1 MEFWSVNSLLS
12 EWTKETHPSYDCLFL
27 IIWASLEY
35 RFVTMLSY
43 LQCISCSF
51 FSFSVV
57 LCLVCM
63 NTHDLHLLQYIAL
76 SVPVR
81 VIKFQRSLHLLRY
94 IALSVPVRVIKFQRS
109 LHLLRYIALSVPVR
123 VIKFQRSLRCEY
135 QSRCQR
141 LITKNYKGRSPNI
154 MIYLEASGRNVDIS
168 RYLPSNLSASA
179 CLTVKTKVAVL
190 YKKTTST
197 YEVCLTRLVESARQE
212 NNPSVLFRSD
222 KRPFLPATIKTFMHI
237 IKSWMTCHYKL
248 CDDSPCCFG
257 FSPLTHKICN
267 NLLVYPHQLGRN
279 CPACWAVLKFHTP

>member
-63 NTHDLHLLQYIAL
+63 NTHDLHLLQ
-76 SVPVR
+76 
-81 VIKFQRSLHLLRY
+81 Y

-237 IKSWMTCHYKL
+237 IKS
-248 CDDSPCCFG
+248 
-257 FSPLTHKICN
+257 
-267 NLLVYPHQLGRN
+267 
-279 CPACWAVLKFHTP
+279 

>member
-12 EWTKETHPSYDCLFL
+12 EWTKEMHPSYDCLFL

-35 RFVTMLSY
+35 PFVTMLSY

-63 NTHDLHLLQYIAL
+63 NTHDLHLL
-76 SVPVR
+76 
-81 VIKFQRSLHLLRY
+81 RY
-94 IALSVPVRVIKFQRS
+94 IALSVPVRVIKFQ
-109 LHLLRYIALSVPVR
+109 
-123 VIKFQRSLRCEY
+123 SLRCEY

-179 CLTVKTKVAVL
+179 CLTVKTKVAVP
-190 YKKTTST
+190 YKKTTHT

-248 CDDSPCCFG
+248 CDGSPCCFG